1 MKAIVKFIDPAGT
14 EYYYPKADASLPRW
28 RIRADTPN
36 ALMLAHVIDDANDSI
51 HFLDYLA
58 RTNGCRMELIP
69 AQSIL
74 GTYLSTYTNKEK
86 IVNKYLNKLVLIYI
100 VTLPII
106 LFIISLIILKQ
117 SVS

>member
-1 MKAIVKFIDPAGT
+1 MKVIVKFIDPAGQ
-14 EYYYPKADASLPRW
+14 EYYYPKPNSSGIW
-28 RIRADTPN
+28 RISTLTPN
-36 ALMLAHVIDDANDSI
+36 ALMIAQVIDDANDSI

-69 AQSIL
+69 TQSIL

-86 IVNKYLNKLVLIYI
+86 IVNKLVQIYI

-106 LFIISLIILKQ
+106 LFILSLIILKQ

>member
-1 MKAIVKFIDPAGT
+1 MKVIVKFIDPAGI

-36 ALMLAHVIDDANDSI
+36 ALMLALVIDDASDSI

-74 GTYLSTYTNKEK
+74 GTYLSTYTDKEK
-86 IVNKYLNKLVLIYI
+86 IINKLVRIYI

-106 LFIISLIILKQ
+106 LFILSLIILKQ

>member
-1 MKAIVKFIDPAGT
+1 MKVIVKFIDPAGI

-36 ALMLAHVIDDANDSI
+36 ALMLAHVIDDASDSI

-74 GTYLSTYTNKEK
+74 GTYLSTYTDKEK
-86 IVNKYLNKLVLIYI
+86 IINKLVRIYI

-106 LFIISLIILKQ
+106 LFILSLIILKQ

>member
-1 MKAIVKFIDPAGT
+1 MKVIVKFIDPAGI

-36 ALMLAHVIDDANDSI
+36 ALMLAQVIDDANDSI

-69 AQSIL
+69 TQSIL
-74 GTYLSTYTNKEK
+74 GTYLSTYEK
-86 IVNKYLNKLVLIYI
+86 SSISTYTKKHLVEIYLIGFPLLILLEI
-100 VTLPII
+100 II
-106 LFIISLIILKQ
+106 LLS
-117 SVS
+117 

>member
-1 MKAIVKFIDPAGT
+1 MKVIVKFIDPAGI
-14 EYYYPKADASLPRW
+14 EYYYPKAEASLQRW

-36 ALMLAHVIDDANDSI
+36 ALMLAHVIDDASDSI

-58 RTNGCRMELIP
+58 RTYGCRMELIP
-69 AQSIL
+69 TQSIL
-74 GTYLSTYTNKEK
+74 GTYFSTYKSKEK
-86 IVNKYLNKLVLIYI
+86 IVNKLVLIYI

-106 LFIISLIILKQ
+106 LFILSLIILKQ

>member
-1 MKAIVKFIDPAGT
+1 MKVIVKFIDPAGI

-36 ALMLAHVIDDANDSI
+36 ALMLALVIDDANDSI

-86 IVNKYLNKLVLIYI
+86 IVNKLVRIYI

>member
-1 MKAIVKFIDPAGT
+1 MKVIVKFIDPAGI

-74 GTYLSTYTNKEK
+74 GTYLSTYTDKEK
-86 IVNKYLNKLVLIYI
+86 IVNKIVRIYI

>member
-1 MKAIVKFIDPAGT
+1 MKVIVKFIDPAGI
-14 EYYYPKADASLPRW
+14 EYYYPKAEASLQRW

-36 ALMLAHVIDDANDSI
+36 ALMLAHVIDDASDSI

-58 RTNGCRMELIP
+58 RTYGCRMELIP
-69 AQSIL
+69 TQSIL
-74 GTYLSTYTNKEK
+74 GTYFSTYTSKEK
-86 IVNKYLNKLVLIYI
+86 IVNKLVLIYI

>member
-1 MKAIVKFIDPAGT
+1 MKVIVKFIDPAGQ
-14 EYYYPKADASLPRW
+14 EYYYPKSESVSGFPTPW
-28 RIRADTPN
+28 RISTLTPN
-36 ALMLAHVIDDANDSI
+36 ALMLAQVLDDASDSM

-58 RTNGCRMELIP
+58 RINGYRMELIP

-74 GTYLSTYTNKEK
+74 GTYLSTYVDKEK
-86 IVNKYLNKLVLIYI
+86 IVNKLVKIYI
-100 VTLPII
+100 ITLPLV

>member
-1 MKAIVKFIDPAGT
+1 MKVIVKFIDPAGI
-14 EYYYPKADASLPRW
+14 EYYYPKAEVSLPRW

-36 ALMLAHVIDDANDSI
+36 ALMLAYVIDDASDSI

-74 GTYLSTYTNKEK
+74 GTYLSTYTDKEK
-86 IVNKYLNKLVLIYI
+86 IVNKLVRIYI